1 MKDRRFKYHRVKA
14 VSGEYFSLLSSI
26 ETFQIFPVT
35 VNMRYKPHRRKM
47 MKKML
52 ALLAGVMLFSMT
64 NVSFAEADNFYGITI
79 PYAVHN
85 AQGYWSGLAL
95 SNTGPVPLHIT
106 VYDVGSGSKR
116 QISSLVLQ
124 PYSKKVD
131 MLHGFTGGFASQDGT
146 YSLLFAT
153 AKGNDVDDYFKATL
167 YTGNSNGFGFQ
178 SFDAEDLD

>member
-1 MKDRRFKYHRVKA
+1 
-14 VSGEYFSLLSSI
+14 
-26 ETFQIFPVT
+26 
-35 VNMRYKPHRRKM
+35 M

-95 SNTGPVPLHIT
+95 SNTGPHVLPVT

-116 QISSLVLQ
+116 QIDSFVLP

-131 MLHGFTGGFASQDGT
+131 ALHGFMGGFVDPDGR

-153 AKGNDVDDYFKATL
+153 PKGNDADDYFKATL
-167 YTGNSNGFGFQ
+167 YTFNNDGFGFQ

>member
-1 MKDRRFKYHRVKA
+1 M
-14 VSGEYFSLLSSI
+14 LSST

-35 VNMRYKPHRRKM
+35 INMRYKPHRRKM

-79 PYAVHN
+79 PYAVHG
-85 AQGYWSGLAL
+85 ADGYWSGLAL
-95 SNTGPVPLHIT
+95 SNTGPLPLSVI
-106 VYDVGSGSKR
+106 VYEVGSGSKQ
-116 QISSLVLQ
+116 QINTIELR
-124 PYSKKVD
+124 PYSRDVR
-131 MLHGFTGGFASQDGT
+131 MLPGFTGGFKSPDGK